1 MSELETPP
9 GSWSH
14 ATPPADVEAGIEEH
28 VRYAVAKWPSL
39 DPQVEGLVNRISK
52 AERYIENDARAVLGR
67 QGLTKEEF
75 KVLIGLHAGV
85 RSHGSLSRDLMVST
99 GAMTNR
105 LDKLEHRG
113 FVRRMPDPND
123 RRGVLLELTDTGRQH
138 LDDYIDAAATRE
150 RDLTSGLSSAELR
163 ELNRLLGKLLGSL
176 QAKVGGWQR

>member
-1 MSELETPP
+1 MSEAETPL
-9 GSWSH
+9 SWSH
-14 ATPPADVEAGIEEH
+14 STPPADVESGIEEH
-28 VRYAVAKWPSL
+28 VRYAVANWPSL

-75 KVLIGLHAGV
+75 KVLIGLHGGV
-85 RSHGSLSRDLMVST
+85 RSHGSLCRDLMVST

-105 LDKLEHRG
+105 LDKLEQRG

-123 RRGVLLELTDTGRQH
+123 RRGVLLELTDSGRSH
-138 LDDYIDAAATRE
+138 LDAYVDAAAARE
-150 RDLTSGLSSAELR
+150 RELTSGLNPRELR

-176 QAKVGGWQR
+176 QDRVAGWQR